1 MSYEMKFRDEKFKE
15 FWHSWKGTAKENDE
29 HFKAEIYS
37 SWCHSWSRAL
47 ASQPKGREW
56 WMREVP
62 DGDAYIK
69 WQVFGPG
76 VLLDTIKKKN
86 HDTFIHIREVLASQ
100 AADEGKDEDW
110 YALRSAQA
118 DVKRLSGLLSESD
131 GRIAGLQEALE
142 VYAQKYGKE
151 AIEVD
156 DVLKP
161 RIAKLEAANEN
172 LKMLIRRVYRKLKI
186 ARPGSAI
193 DLLDEAFDLWKGS
206 ILRGSDGGGG

>member
-1 MSYEMKFRDEKFKE
+1 MSDEMKFPIKE
-15 FWHSWKGTAKENDE
+15 LNEEIHRRHQDDDYCDIDRAS
-29 HFKAEIYS
+29 AEVGAR
-37 SWCHSWSRAL
+37 WAWSRAL

-100 AADEGKDEDW
+100 AADEGKVGWGPLPTTEHYQEEDPRD
-110 YALRSAQA
+110 A
-118 DVKRLSGLLSESD
+118 
-131 GRIAGLQEALE
+131 RIAE
-142 VYAQKYGKE
+142 
-151 AIEVD
+151 
-156 DVLKP
+156 
-161 RIAKLEAANEN
+161 LEAANEN

-186 ARPGSAI
+186 ARSGSAI